1 MLVEAATRVFCLSG
15 LQPFQAGPAGL
26 NLAPAGQVFF
36 ASPARSNLAS
46 GAWPVTQ
53 EAMAPMS
60 VSDRPAAMAC
70 ILPVFSASVMTLGN
84 WAASSE
90 RDGAC
95 STGGMWQD
103 LQRWLNSSSPRAC
116 SFPRAAAWAWRAD
129 MALAAEAPVF
139 SPLTDWARDDPPRA
153 NVAMTAAA

>member
-15 LQPFQAGPAGL
+15 LQPFQDGPAGL
-26 NLAPAGQVFF
+26 NFAPTGQGFL

-60 VSDRPAAMAC
+60 VSERPAAMAC
-70 ILPVFSASVMTLGN
+70 ILPVFSASAMTFGN
-84 WAASSE
+84 SAESSE

-103 LQRWLNSSSPRAC
+103 LQRWLNNSSPCAC
-116 SFPRAAAWAWRAD
+116 R
-129 MALAAEAPVF
+129 L
-139 SPLTDWARDDPPRA
+139 
-153 NVAMTAAA
+153 